1 MTTNRIAS
9 AAMPFGLPK
18 VIGDRMLTLSPLSA
32 INTIVDI
39 AGCFYIADDEISRL
53 MHPILRKVAP
63 LGSSVVGLDESSL
76 GLVGI
81 AYVTDPRIVV
91 WIIQLFWISMSA
103 DQMRIDSI
111 PIPAEADS
119 LDETRHC
126 GIF

>member
-1 MTTNRIAS
+1 
-9 AAMPFGLPK
+9 
-18 VIGDRMLTLSPLSA
+18 
-32 INTIVDI
+32 
-39 AGCFYIADDEISRL
+39 